1 MESIKSIK
9 TYISS
14 NIKSLFAIREKKE
27 YLLNFFKKEELK
39 YKTENGLDF
48 FIIPKQ
54 YYLWKGINTNDK
66 KNRNVDIE
74 NKDTDTMLKTMS
86 SYFFAD
92 KNTASLYGTKRSGV
106 DLQFKIVE
114 DIVLLDISS
123 LKTIVSL
130 FRYIKSLTME
140 DVMKNEY
147 LLEDY
152 NTELS
157 SWNEYSNWK
166 KKYPTEKDFFEKKWK
181 VNLRELITDTL
192 GNYEVKTTSNGTIG
206 SPKTPTKVERKSEEI
221 FDILLVKFI
230 CSMTNFGYNGWIYFR
245 INETNTEG
253 SIFHDEIM
261 ICNPNGCIEYVD
273 YHKK

>member
-1 MESIKSIK
+1 MESVRSIK
-9 TYISS
+9 NYISL
-14 NIKSLFAIREKKE
+14 NIKSLLGLREKKE

-66 KNRNVDIE
+66 KNEKVEIE
-74 NKDTDTMLKTMS
+74 NKDTDKILKTMS

-130 FRYIKSLTME
+130 FRYIKNLTME

-152 NTELS
+152 NAELT
-157 SWNEYSNWK
+157 SWNEYPNWK
-166 KKYPTEKDFFEKKWK
+166 KNIQQKKIFLK
-181 VNLRELITDTL
+181 RNGKLIYVN
-192 GNYEVKTTSNGTIG
+192 
-206 SPKTPTKVERKSEEI
+206 
-221 FDILLVKFI
+221 
-230 CSMTNFGYNGWIYFR
+230 
-245 INETNTEG
+245 
-253 SIFHDEIM
+253 
-261 ICNPNGCIEYVD
+261 
-273 YHKK
+273 

>member
-1 MESIKSIK
+1 MESLRLIK

-14 NIKSLFAIREKKE
+14 NIKSLFTSREKKE
-27 YLLNFFKKEELK
+27 YLRNFFKKEELK
-39 YKTENGLDF
+39 YQTENGLDF

-54 YYLWKGINTNDK
+54 YYLWKGINTDDK

-74 NKDTDTMLKTMS
+74 NKDTEVMLKTMS

-130 FRYIKSLTME
+130 FRYVKNLTME
-140 DVMKNEY
+140 YVKNNEY
-147 LLEDY
+147 LLKDY
-152 NTELS
+152 ENELR
-157 SWNEYSNWK
+157 SWNKYPNWK
-166 KKYPTEKDFFEKKWK
+166 KKYPTEEDFFEKKWK

-192 GNYEVKTTSNGTIG
+192 GNYEAKQTSDGRIG
-206 SPKTPTKVERKSEEI
+206 SPKTPTKVERKSKEF

-245 INETNTEG
+245 VNETNTEG

>member
-157 SWNEYSNWK
+157 SWNEYPNWK

-192 GNYEVKTTSNGTIG
+192 GNYEVKTTSNGRIG

>member
-1 MESIKSIK
+1 MESFRAIK
-9 TYISS
+9 TYVIS
-14 NIKSLFAIREKKE
+14 NIKSLFTPRQKKA
-27 YLLNFFKKEELK
+27 YLYNFFKRDELK
-39 YKTENGLDF
+39 HKTENGLDF

-54 YYLWKGINTNDK
+54 YYLWKGINIKDK
-66 KNRNVDIE
+66 KNSNVDIE
-74 NKDTDTMLKTMS
+74 NKDTDAMLKTMS

-92 KNTASLYGTKRSGV
+92 KNTASLYGTQRTGV

-123 LKTIVSL
+123 LKTITTL
-130 FRYIKSLTME
+130 FKYIKNLTME
-140 DVMKNEY
+140 DVKKNEY
-147 LLEDY
+147 LLNDY
-152 NTELS
+152 ENELS
-157 SWNEYSNWK
+157 SWNTYPNWK
-166 KKYPTEKDFFEKKWK
+166 KKYPTEEDFFKNKWK

-192 GNYEVKTTSNGTIG
+192 GNYEAKQTSNGTIG
-206 SPKTPTKVERKSEEI
+206 SPKTPTKVERKSEEL

-230 CSMTNFGYNGWIYFR
+230 CSITNFGYNGWIYFR

-273 YHKK
+273 YHKI

>member
-1 MESIKSIK
+1 MESIKN
-9 TYISS
+9 YISS
-14 NIKSLFAIREKKE
+14 NIKLLFTKREKKE
-27 YLLNFFKKEELK
+27 YLYNFFKREELK
-39 YKTENGLDF
+39 YKSENGLDF

-66 KNRNVDIE
+66 KNEKVEIE
-74 NKDTDTMLKTMS
+74 NKDTDKMLKTMS

-114 DIVLLDISS
+114 DIILLDISS
-123 LKTIVSL
+123 LKTITAL
-130 FRYIKSLTME
+130 FKYIKKLTMD
-140 DVMKNEY
+140 DVKRNEY
-147 LLEDY
+147 LLKDY
-152 NTELS
+152 ENELRA
-157 SWNEYSNWK
+157 WNKYPNWK
-166 KKYPTEKDFFEKKWK
+166 KRYPTEEDFFEKKWK

-192 GNYEVKTTSNGTIG
+192 GNYEAKQTSNGTIG
-206 SPKTPTKVERKSEEI
+206 SPKTPTKVERKSEEF

-230 CSMTNFGYNGWIYFR
+230 CSMTNLGYNGWIYFR
-245 INETNTEG
+245 INETDTEG

-261 ICNPNGCIEYVD
+261 ICDPNGSIEYVD

>member
-1 MESIKSIK
+1 MESFRAIK
-9 TYISS
+9 TYIIS
-14 NIKSLFAIREKKE
+14 NIKSLFTPRQKKE
-27 YLLNFFKKEELK
+27 YLYNFFKRDELK

-54 YYLWKGINTNDK
+54 YYLWKGINIKDK
-66 KNRNVDIE
+66 KNSNVDIE
-74 NKDTDTMLKTMS
+74 NKDTDAMLKTMS

-92 KNTASLYGTKRSGV
+92 KNTASLYGTQRTGV

-123 LKTIVSL
+123 LKTITTL
-130 FRYIKSLTME
+130 FKYIKNLTME
-140 DVMKNEY
+140 DVKKNEY
-147 LLEDY
+147 LLKDY
-152 NTELS
+152 ENELS
-157 SWNEYSNWK
+157 SWNTYPNWK
-166 KKYPTEKDFFEKKWK
+166 KKYPTEKDFCEKKWK

-192 GNYEVKTTSNGTIG
+192 GNYEAKQTSNGTIG
-206 SPKTPTKVERKSEEI
+206 SPKTPTKVERKSEEL

-230 CSMTNFGYNGWIYFR
+230 CSITNFGYNGWIYFR

-273 YHKK
+273 YHKI

>member
-1 MESIKSIK
+1 MESVRLIK
-9 TYISS
+9 TYIIS
-14 NIKSLFAIREKKE
+14 NIKSLFTSRQKKE
-27 YLLNFFKKEELK
+27 YLHNFFKREELK
-39 YKTENGLDF
+39 YETKNGLDF

-54 YYLWKGINTNDK
+54 YYLWKGINTNDR

-74 NKDTDTMLKTMS
+74 NKDTDVMLKTLS

-92 KNTASLYGTKRSGV
+92 KNTASLYGTQRTGV

-123 LKTIVSL
+123 LKTITTL
-130 FRYIKSLTME
+130 FRYIKNLTME
-140 DVMKNEY
+140 DVESNEY
-147 LLEDY
+147 LLKDY
-152 NTELS
+152 ENELR
-157 SWNEYSNWK
+157 SWNEYPNWK
-166 KKYPTEKDFFEKKWK
+166 KKYPTKEDFFEKKWK

-192 GNYEVKTTSNGTIG
+192 GNYEAKETSNGSIG
-206 SPKTPTKVERKSEEI
+206 SPKTPTKVDRKSNEF

-245 INETNTEG
+245 INETNTKG

-261 ICNPNGCIEYVD
+261 ICNPNDCIEYVD

>member
-1 MESIKSIK
+1 MESLRLFK

-14 NIKSLFAIREKKE
+14 NIKSLFTTKEKKE

-54 YYLWKGINTNDK
+54 YYLWKGININDK
-66 KNRNVDIE
+66 KNSNVDIE
-74 NKDTDTMLKTMS
+74 NKDTDAMLKTMS

-130 FRYIKSLTME
+130 FRYIKNLTME

-152 NTELS
+152 NAELT
-157 SWNEYSNWK
+157 SWNEYPNWK

-192 GNYEVKTTSNGTIG
+192 GNYEAKTTSNRTIG
-206 SPKTPTKVERKSEEI
+206 SPKTPTRVERKSDEV

-230 CSMTNFGYNGWIYFR
+230 CSMTNFNYNGWIYFK

-253 SIFHDEIM
+253 SLFHDEIM
-261 ICNPNGCIEYVD
+261 ICNPKDCIEYID

>member
-1 MESIKSIK
+1 MESVRSIK
-9 TYISS
+9 NYISL
-14 NIKSLFAIREKKE
+14 NIKSLLGLREKKE

-66 KNRNVDIE
+66 KNEKVEIE
-74 NKDTDTMLKTMS
+74 NKDTDKILKTMS

-130 FRYIKSLTME
+130 FRYVKNLTME
-140 DVMKNEY
+140 DVKNNEY
-147 LLEDY
+147 LLKDY
-152 NTELS
+152 ENELG
-157 SWNEYSNWK
+157 SWNKYPNWK
-166 KKYPTEKDFFEKKWK
+166 KRYPTEEDFFEKKWK

-192 GNYEVKTTSNGTIG
+192 GNYEAKQTSNGTIG
-206 SPKTPTKVERKSEEI
+206 SPKTPTRVERKSEEF

-230 CSMTNFGYNGWIYFR
+230 CSMTNLGYNGWIYFR
-245 INETNTEG
+245 INEKDTKG

-261 ICNPNGCIEYVD
+261 ICNPNGCIEYID

>member
-1 MESIKSIK
+1 MESVRSIK
-9 TYISS
+9 NYISL
-14 NIKSLFAIREKKE
+14 NIKSLLGLREKKE

-66 KNRNVDIE
+66 KNEKVEIE
-74 NKDTDTMLKTMS
+74 NKDTDKILKTMS

-130 FRYIKSLTME
+130 FRYVKNLTME
-140 DVMKNEY
+140 DVKNNEY
-147 LLEDY
+147 LLKDY
-152 NTELS
+152 ENELG
-157 SWNEYSNWK
+157 SWNKYPNWK
-166 KKYPTEKDFFEKKWK
+166 KRYPTEEDFFEKKWK

-192 GNYEVKTTSNGTIG
+192 GNYEAKETSNGTIG
-206 SPKTPTKVERKSEEI
+206 SPKTPTRVERKSEEF

-230 CSMTNFGYNGWIYFR
+230 CSMTNLGYNGWIYFR
-245 INETNTEG
+245 INEKDTKG

-261 ICNPNGCIEYVD
+261 ICNPNGCIEYID

>member
-54 YYLWKGINTNDK
+54 YYLWKGINTKDK

-192 GNYEVKTTSNGTIG
+192 GNYEVKTTSNGRIG

>member
-1 MESIKSIK
+1 MESLRLIK
-9 TYISS
+9 TYVIS
-14 NIKSLFAIREKKE
+14 NIKSLFTPRQKKE
-27 YLLNFFKKEELK
+27 YLYNFFKRDELK
-39 YKTENGLDF
+39 HKTENGLDF

-54 YYLWKGINTNDK
+54 YYLWKGINIKDK
-66 KNRNVDIE
+66 KNSNVDIE
-74 NKDTDTMLKTMS
+74 NKDTDAMLKTMS

-92 KNTASLYGTKRSGV
+92 KNTASLYGTQRTGV

-123 LKTIVSL
+123 LKTITTL
-130 FRYIKSLTME
+130 FKYIKNLTME
-140 DVMKNEY
+140 DVKKNEY
-147 LLEDY
+147 LLKDY
-152 NTELS
+152 ENELS
-157 SWNEYSNWK
+157 SWNTYPNWK
-166 KKYPTEKDFFEKKWK
+166 KKYPTEEDFFKNKWK

-192 GNYEVKTTSNGTIG
+192 GNYEAKQTSNGTIG
-206 SPKTPTKVERKSEEI
+206 SPKTPTKVERKSEEL

-230 CSMTNFGYNGWIYFR
+230 CSITNFGYNGWIYFR

-261 ICNPNGCIEYVD
+261 ICNPNGCIEYID

>member
-1 MESIKSIK
+1 MESLRFMK
-9 TYISS
+9 TYIISS
-14 NIKSLFAIREKKE
+14 IKSLFSLREKKE
-27 YLLNFFKKEELK
+27 YLRNFFKREELK

-48 FIIPKQ
+48 FILPKQ

-74 NKDTDTMLKTMS
+74 NKDTDVMLKTMS

-130 FRYIKSLTME
+130 FRYIKNLTME
-140 DVMKNEY
+140 DVKSNEY
-147 LLEDY
+147 LLKDY
-152 NTELS
+152 ENELR
-157 SWNEYSNWK
+157 SWNEYPNWK
-166 KKYPTEKDFFEKKWK
+166 KKYPTEEDFFEKKWK

-192 GNYEVKTTSNGTIG
+192 GNYEAKKTPNGTIG
-206 SPKTPTKVERKSEEI
+206 SPKTPTRVERKSEEF

-230 CSMTNFGYNGWIYFR
+230 CSMTNLGYNGWIYFR
-245 INETNTEG
+245 VNETNTEG

-261 ICNPNGCIEYVD
+261 ICNPNGCIEYID

>member
-1 MESIKSIK
+1 MESFRAIK
-9 TYISS
+9 TYITS
-14 NIKSLFAIREKKE
+14 NIKSLFTPRQKKE
-27 YLLNFFKKEELK
+27 YLYNFFKRDELK

-54 YYLWKGINTNDK
+54 YYLWKGINIKDK
-66 KNRNVDIE
+66 KNSNVDIE
-74 NKDTDTMLKTMS
+74 NKDTDAMLKTMS

-123 LKTIVSL
+123 LKTITTL
-130 FRYIKSLTME
+130 FKYIKNLTME
-140 DVMKNEY
+140 DVKRNKY
-147 LLEDY
+147 LLKDY
-152 NTELS
+152 ENELS

-166 KKYPTEKDFFEKKWK
+166 KRYPTEEDFFEKKWK

-192 GNYEVKTTSNGTIG
+192 GNYEAKKTPNGTIG
-206 SPKTPTKVERKSEEI
+206 SPKTPTKVERKSEEF
-221 FDILLVKFI
+221 FDILLVNFI
-230 CSMTNFGYNGWIYFR
+230 CSMTNLGYNGWIYFK
-245 INETNTEG
+245 INTEG
-253 SIFHDEIM
+253 SAFHDEIM
-261 ICNPNGCIEYVD
+261 ICSPNGCIEYID